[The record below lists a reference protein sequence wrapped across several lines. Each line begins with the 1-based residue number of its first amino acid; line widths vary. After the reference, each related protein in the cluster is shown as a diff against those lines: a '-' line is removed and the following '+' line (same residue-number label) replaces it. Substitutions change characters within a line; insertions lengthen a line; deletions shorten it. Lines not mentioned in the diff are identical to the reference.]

1 MLRKNY
7 LNKLGILMMSLL
19 LLNCKNT
26 IERLPY
32 YNTPDFT
39 PFFFESVDEVKQ
51 KITHTIANFSFTNQ
65 NEVNVSNKDIE
76 GKIHVANFIFTT
88 CGSICPYMTK
98 QLMKADKVFQN
109 DKEVVF
115 LSYSVMPWIDTPQVL
130 KKYKQEKNIQ
140 KQNWHF
146 LTGDKAKIYEL
157 ARKSYFA
164 EEDLGFSKDS
174 TDFLHT
180 EHFLLID
187 KNKRIRGI
195 YNGTLELEVEQMIK
209 DIYILKK
216 EE

>member
-1 MLRKNY
+1 MLQKSY
-7 LNKLGILMMSLL
+7 LNKLIFAICFILFFS
-19 LLNCKNT
+19 CKENNQK
-26 IERLPY
+26 LPY

-39 PFFFESVDEVKQ
+39 PHFLKNQKEINS
-51 KITHTIANFSFTNQ
+51 KITHKIANFSFQNQ
-65 NEVNVSNKDIE
+65 NGSIITNKDIE

-98 QLMKADKVFQN
+98 QLMKADTVFKN
-109 DKEVVF
+109 DGEVVF
-115 LSYSVMPWIDTPQVL
+115 LSYSVMPWVDSPDVL
-130 KKYKQEKNIQ
+130 KKYKHEKRIQ
-140 KQNWHF
+140 KPNWHF

-164 EEDLGFSKDS
+164 EEDLGFTKDS

-180 EHFLLID
+180 EHFLLVD

-209 DIYILKK
+209 DIKILKK
-216 EE
+216 EN